1 MHVNS
6 LPKVL
11 KVVDSRAQRHR
22 RQRLALAL
30 KPLARRHSKRRRTM
44 RTSRRRRLRSRDD
57 MAVDASPSSSAAST
71 SRSSARIVGRN
82 TLPSRSLPFLTAAV
96 ISAFHP
102 GMPVASASEMI
113 DLLHTSTTAGATDS
127 PNYVSP
133 LGLSCAE
140 HFGLEC
146 NKMGALGYYA
156 FEVDDLLRSCPKS
169 CASSPSAPAKGNFR
183 LGRGEKNTYRLNN
196 DNDAGDPFVR
206 DSANQYTID
215 SNRRQ
220 RPPAS
225 SLTRAADGTCYG
237 GLCQDDLGYRS
248 KIGLPCERF
257 ELFDCKQFAEVG
269 FTPEETEDL
278 LSSCPCACKEEC
290 G

>member
-1 MHVNS
+1 
-6 LPKVL
+6 
-11 KVVDSRAQRHR
+11 
-22 RQRLALAL
+22 
-30 KPLARRHSKRRRTM
+30 M
-44 RTSRRRRLRSRDD
+44 RTSRRRRVRSRDD
-57 MAVDASPSSSAAST
+57 MAADAPPSSSTAFTSVST
-71 SRSSARIVGRN
+71 PNNGRKASSA
-82 TLPSRSLPFLTAAV
+82 RSLPFLTAAV

-113 DLLHTSTTAGATDS
+113 DLLHTSANASASATIDD

-133 LGLSCAE
+133 LGLNCAE
-140 HFGLEC
+140 HSELEC

-156 FEVDDLLRSCPKS
+156 FEVDDLLRSCRKS
-169 CASSPSAPAKGNFR
+169 CASSPPPAKGNIR
-183 LGRGEKNTYRLNN
+183 LSRGKKNTYRLNN
-196 DNDAGDPFVR
+196 DGDADDPFAR
-206 DSANQYTID
+206 DSAIQYTID

-225 SLTRAADGTCYG
+225 SLTRAADETCYG
-237 GLCQDDLGYRS
+237 GFCQDDLGYRS

-257 ELFDCKQFAEVG
+257 EMFDCKQFAEVG

-278 LSSCPCACKEEC
+278 LTSCPCACKEEC